1 MEDIRGF
8 EVCGPDRVFHPADVE
23 VDRRELLLVVSSKE
37 VASPVAVRYGFRDF
51 MPGNLANIRGL
62 PVVPFRTDDF
72 ECRDTVTGNPP
83 GGGFPVY
90 LAGIS
95 FSTTST
101 HSGWRR
107 IYWAMKGHWGIICS
121 FLARRSSST
130 SCTSSAPMP
139 CPSYFQGLRCVSG

>member
-1 MEDIRGF
+1 MLALNKTYGFSDIACESPRFRSIGIRDGKAYVALSHTEEGFSRMEDIRGF

-72 ECRDTVTGNPP
+72 
-83 GGGFPVY
+83 
-90 LAGIS
+90 
-95 FSTTST
+95 
-101 HSGWRR
+101 
-107 IYWAMKGHWGIICS
+107 
-121 FLARRSSST
+121 
-130 SCTSSAPMP
+130 
-139 CPSYFQGLRCVSG
+139 